1 MNKQEIGKVTVS
13 YVRGEI
19 SDVEFTT
26 KVGMHDAISR
36 HHEIIKEHLE
46 KNDKVELEK
55 AAQFILAN
63 VFNKITEV
71 ELRDFDTTKIET
83 TVHCNEE
90 DDIVTECIITYYL
103 VEE

>member
-1 MNKQEIGKVTVS
+1 MKKQEIGKVTVS

-26 KVGMHDAISR
+26 KVGMHDAISNY
-36 HHEIIKEHLE
+36 HKTVAEQVK

-63 VFNKITEV
+63 VFNKMTEI

-90 DDIVTECIITYYL
+90 DGIVTECVITYYL

>member
-1 MNKQEIGKVTVS
+1 MTEI
-13 YVRGEI
+13 
-19 SDVEFTT
+19 
-26 KVGMHDAISR
+26 
-36 HHEIIKEHLE
+36 
-46 KNDKVELEK
+46 
-55 AAQFILAN
+55 
-63 VFNKITEV
+63 

>member
-26 KVGMHDAISR
+26 KVGMHDTISK